1 VRKNEKT
8 FILIGALLVFGI
20 IFLSGCV
27 DKKSKFVGNWSF
39 SEGGTVVFNNDGTAV
54 ITDIGPLADLALIGS
69 VTYTLAN
76 QQITFSAGSVGVTL
90 DYSFSDSNTLIL
102 TNNAGLSLILVKI

>member
-1 VRKNEKT
+1 MKKT
-8 FILIGALLVFGI
+8 YLLIGALLIFGI

-27 DKKSKFVGNWSF
+27 DEKSKFIGNWSF
-39 SEGGTVVFNNDGTAV
+39 SESGSIVFNNDGTAV

-69 VTYTLAN
+69 VTYILAN

-90 DYSFSDSNTLIL
+90 DYSFPDSNTLIL
-102 TNNAGLSLILVKI
+102 SNNAGLSLTLVKS